1 MPRGDAS
8 RLIPNS
14 QRTSEEV
21 KKITS
26 KAGRASGAAR
36 RRKRTMQEV
45 AKSLLDSKGKDIPDS
60 IREKALEL
68 GIDVDDTKT
77 VRDLILESQTKMS
90 LHNTKAAEFIRDT
103 SGEKPVEQVEIKPI
117 KIEVKWE

>member
-8 RLIPNS
+8 RLTPNE
-14 QRTSEEV
+14 QRTPEE
-21 KKITS
+21 IRRNTS
-26 KAGRASGAAR
+26 KAGKASGAAR
-36 RRKRTMQEV
+36 RKKRTMQEV
-45 AKSLLDSKGKDIPDS
+45 AKSLLDSKGEAIPDS

-103 SGEKPVEQVEIKPI
+103 SGEKPVEQVEIRPI